1 MSKMQSPR
9 GAVLERFS
17 ANMQQVYWRTPTWKY
32 NLRNT
37 LKWSSNVA
45 QRCSSLPS
53 IYYVI
58 DENLSVVAG
67 ECLTVL
73 WKLICISKQVLIEY
87 YKSKLRYRKEK
98 IRRLEAYQYGKNK

>member
-1 MSKMQSPR
+1 MSKRQSPR

-32 NLRNT
+32 NFRNT
-37 LKWSSNVA
+37 LKWSSNIA
-45 QRCSSLPS
+45 QRCSPLPS

-73 WKLICISKQVLIEY
+73 WKLIYINKQVNIA
-87 YKSKLRYRKEK
+87 KVS
-98 IRRLEAYQYGKNK
+98 